1 MTRNT
6 HSISRRSAIKGAAT
20 LVGGALGASAVGPF
34 LARAAAAADEQA
46 APLFFDDRQF
56 ELLGQ
61 VVDLVIPET
70 DTPGALAAGVHYF
83 IDLMMAE
90 WASAERQNRY
100 VEGLHAID
108 ARALSGG
115 VGKFVDMAP
124 GEQLEL
130 LRTIDEEAFAAD
142 APDTFFRE
150 FKRMV
155 LFAYYSS
162 EAGATV
168 ELQYEPLIPEYKAC
182 VPIEDIGRAWFWLG
196 FSHGL

>member
-1 MTRNT
+1 
-6 HSISRRSAIKGAAT
+6 
-20 LVGGALGASAVGPF
+20 
-34 LARAAAAADEQA
+34 
-46 APLFFDDRQF
+46 
-56 ELLGQ
+56 
-61 VVDLVIPET
+61 
-70 DTPGALAAGVHYF
+70 
-83 IDLMMAE
+83 
-90 WASAERQNRY
+90 
-100 VEGLHAID
+100 
-108 ARALSGG
+108 
-115 VGKFVDMAP
+115 MAP